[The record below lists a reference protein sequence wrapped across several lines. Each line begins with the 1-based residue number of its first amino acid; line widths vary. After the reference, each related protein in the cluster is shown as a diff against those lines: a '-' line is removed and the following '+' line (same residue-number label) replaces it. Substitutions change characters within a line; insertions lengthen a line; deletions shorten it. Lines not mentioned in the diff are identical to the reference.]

1 MSESLAEKIAK
12 LTPAERDV
20 LLDGFDLEKLVFDP
34 EFWLRSE
41 QLDALHAEQWLI
53 AMLAGR
59 GAGKTR
65 TGSEWI
71 REQAKT
77 PMTRIALVGRTA
89 ADVRDTMIQGES
101 GILAVHPPSEMPEYL
116 PSLRRLVWPNGS
128 VAITFSAE
136 EPSQLRGPQFHK
148 AWADET
154 AAWKMKPDNSGLNSW
169 DNLQIATRLG
179 ANPQIF
185 MTTTPKRVP
194 AIRKILDMVKSDPDR
209 VKLIRGST
217 LDNAA
222 NLASAYIE
230 TITGMYAGTSIER
243 QELFGEFLD
252 QVEGALWSEDII
264 RHEYDLA
271 VAEIPNRITVV
282 GVDPSVAE
290 NPNDECGVVVV
301 TGTTDRL
308 IHERRAWVL
317 DDRSLKGSPD
327 EWAKMV
333 AQTARDWGAIV
344 VVEKNQGHHLVKM
357 ALQSVDPTIP
367 IVMVN
372 AGSSKQGR
380 AEPVMMAYEQGRVA
394 HIGSFIE
401 LEDQMTSWVP
411 GESGY
416 SPDRIDALVW
426 AVRALM
432 VDSKI
437 LGSVSGPIRA
447 SRRVIQAHI
456 QDAVPTYRL
465 NRASPNY

>member
-1 MSESLAEKIAK
+1 MGESLAEKVARLK
-12 LTPAERDV
+12 GPERDV
-20 LLDGFDLEKLVFDP
+20 VLDGFDMDSLVHDP
-34 EFWLRSE
+34 EFWLRPE
-41 QLDALHAEQWLI
+41 QLDALHAKEWLI

-65 TGSEWI
+65 TGAEWV
-71 REQAKT
+71 REQART
-77 PMTRIALVGRTA
+77 PMTRIALIGRTA

-101 GILAVHPPSEMPEYL
+101 GILAVHPPSEMPEYT

-148 AWADET
+148 AWADEV
-154 AAWKMKPDNSGLNSW
+154 AAWKMKPDNSGLNTW

-185 MTTTPKRVP
+185 MTTTPKRIP
-194 AIRKILDMVKSDPDR
+194 AIRRILDMVHSDPER

-252 QVEGALWSEDII
+252 QVEGALWSEESII
-264 RHEYDLA
+264 HTLDMSL
-271 VAEIPNRITVV
+271 VDIPNRITVV

-290 NPNDECGVVVV
+290 RPNDECGIVVM
-301 TGTTDRL
+301 TGTQERL
-308 IHERRAWVL
+308 IHQRRAWVV
-317 DDRSLKGSPD
+317 DDRSLLGSPD
-327 EWAKMV
+327 EWAKAAV
-333 AQTARDWGAIV
+333 QAAKDWGAIIV
-344 VVEKNQGHHLVKM
+344 AEKNQGHHLVKM

-380 AEPVMMAYEQGRVA
+380 AEPVMMAYEQRRIEHVGRFV
-394 HIGSFIE
+394 E

-416 SPDRIDALVW
+416 SPDRLDAMVW
-426 AVRALM
+426 AARALM

-447 SRRVIQAHI
+447 SRKVSRTHI
-456 QDAVPTYRL
+456 QGALPAYRQ
-465 NRASPNY
+465 NRPSQF